1 MPAEGTRPSVS
12 VIVPVYQG
20 AEPFARCLDSL
31 RATEPA
37 PCEIVVVADGA
48 VAEDIRTGR
57 AAGVRVIELPER
69 AGPARARNVG
79 AQHALGDILF
89 FVDAD
94 VVVPVDALTYL
105 IDTFSCHPAPAALI
119 GSYDDAPAGRTF
131 FPLYKNLQHHHV
143 HQSGREQASTFWGAC
158 GAIRREIFLEL
169 GGFDERYRRPCVEDI
184 ELGYRLR
191 RAGQEIRLCHGL
203 QVKHLKIWTA
213 ASVLETD
220 FLYRALPWTELILR
234 HRHAP
239 NDLNLS
245 WSGRLSAL
253 LSVLLLVSLTGGA
266 WAPWLLTIAA
276 AAGGGL
282 LGLNASFYRVLWRRG
297 GGWFALRAIL
307 WHWFYHLYSLAGFLL
322 AVARHV
328 LRVRTAPWGSR

>member
-1 MPAEGTRPSVS
+1 
-12 VIVPVYQG
+12 
-20 AEPFARCLDSL
+20 LDSV

-48 VAEDIRTGR
+48 IAEDIRVGR
-57 AAGVRVIELPER
+57 AAGARVIELAER

-79 AQHALGDILF
+79 ARHALGDILL

-94 VVVPVDALTYL
+94 VVVPVDALTHL
-105 IDTFSCHPAPAALI
+105 MDVFGGDSAPAALI

-131 FPLYKNLQHHHV
+131 LSQYKNLQHHHV
-143 HQSGREQASTFWGAC
+143 HQNGREQASTFWGAC
-158 GAIRREIFLEL
+158 GAIRRETFLEL

-191 RAGQEIRLCHGL
+191 RAGQEIRLCRGL
-203 QVKHLKIWTA
+203 QVKHLKVWTV
-213 ASVLETD
+213 ASLLYTD
-220 FLYRALPWTELILR
+220 FWYRALPWTELILQ
-234 HRHAP
+234 HRCAP

-253 LSVLLLVSLTGGA
+253 LSVLLLVSLAGGA
-266 WAPWLLTIAA
+266 WAPWLFTIS
-276 AAGGGL
+276 AGASGGL
-282 LGLNASFYRVLWRRG
+282 LALNASFYRFLWHRR
-297 GGWFALRAIL
+297 GGWFALRAVL
-307 WHWFYHLYSLAGFLL
+307 WHWFYHLYSVAGFLL

-328 LRVRTAPWGSR
+328 LRVRAAPWLSR